1 MTILQYD
8 ANLHLEFVVEFKDGS
23 RDWVDPVVKVEV
35 TDKHITVTNEYAS
48 VSGAYVYN
56 KKDMLKYVVRP
67 YSKET
72 TYDEIEDGVV
82 V

>member
-1 MTILQYD
+1 MSITYYD
-8 ANLHLEFVVEFKDGS
+8 AGLHLEFVVEFKDGS

-35 TDKHITVTNEYAS
+35 TDKHIAVTNEYAS
-48 VSGAYVYN
+48 FNHTYDYN